1 MNFVFLNQYY
11 PPDAAPTGIMLARV
25 VQEMTKAGHEVT
37 VICAK
42 GGYASRDANDQED
55 GEAEE
60 LEEVEEQVEHG
71 IEAFRT
77 LRSIRD
83 RTLRRQQAPRW
94 VVSRLRSA
102 EWLR

>member
-42 GGYASRDANDQED
+42 GGYASRDANDQESGNVD
-55 GEAEE
+55 
-60 LEEVEEQVEHG
+60 EHG
-71 IEAFRT
+71 GDGVNV
-77 LRSIRD
+77 LRVGATSFGRGTFLGELVD
-83 RTLRRQQAPRW
+83 YVRF
-94 VVSRLRSA
+94 
-102 EWLR
+102 